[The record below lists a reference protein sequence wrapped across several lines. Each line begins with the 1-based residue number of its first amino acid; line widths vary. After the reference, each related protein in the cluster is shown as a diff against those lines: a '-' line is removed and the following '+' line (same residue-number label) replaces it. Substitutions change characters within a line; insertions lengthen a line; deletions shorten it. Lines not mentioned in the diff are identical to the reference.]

1 MAENSELQR
10 GIAKLVWE
18 ARGMSAT
25 GFAYVS
31 AEDMK
36 WANQIIAKIRE
47 AVEGASFRPDKIV
60 KEETKRQQK
69 NFGHEPSYEDMV
81 MAGIDS
87 TKQAILKALD

>member
-31 AEDMK
+31 AEDME
-36 WANQIIAKIRE
+36 WANQILTKIRKM
-47 AVEGASFRPDKIV
+47 VKGTSFRPDKIV
-60 KEETKRQQK
+60 KEEAKRQEK
-69 NFGHEPSYEDMV
+69 FGYESSYEDMV